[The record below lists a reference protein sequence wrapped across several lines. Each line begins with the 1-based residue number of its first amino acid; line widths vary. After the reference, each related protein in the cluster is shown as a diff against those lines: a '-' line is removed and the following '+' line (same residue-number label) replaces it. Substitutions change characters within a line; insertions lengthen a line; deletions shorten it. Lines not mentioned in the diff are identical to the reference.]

1 MTIESGDDY
10 EAALARLAALGDA
23 PTDGAE
29 QDEFLAISAAML
41 AYETRNHPALSQGG
55 QDDP

>member
-1 MTIESGDDY
+1 MTIETSDDY
-10 EAALARLAALGDA
+10 DAALARLAALGDA
-23 PTDGAE
+23 QAEGAE

-41 AYETRNHPALSQGG
+41 AYETRNHPALDQRG

>member
-1 MTIESGDDY
+1 MTIESSDDY

-23 PTDGAE
+23 APDGAE

-55 QDDP
+55 QDDS